1 MPAIRSSS
9 SWVSPSSMPDRHP
22 RSLSKNQVKP
32 DKDLRR
38 ESDSRVF
45 KISGKTPHC
54 LVKQCHKLLSA
65 KVLILG
71 QAPRKT
77 EGHSTSESNGMPF
90 CNEPDGVPLQEP
102 TLDRGLGVTTVEPG
116 RTSK

>member
-71 QAPRKT
+71 QAP
-77 EGHSTSESNGMPF
+77 SE
-90 CNEPDGVPLQEP
+90 
-102 TLDRGLGVTTVEPG
+102 RLGAYG
-116 RTSK
+116 RTWRPEFEVHQFPDLSGAPPRRGPRAACPPVSRP